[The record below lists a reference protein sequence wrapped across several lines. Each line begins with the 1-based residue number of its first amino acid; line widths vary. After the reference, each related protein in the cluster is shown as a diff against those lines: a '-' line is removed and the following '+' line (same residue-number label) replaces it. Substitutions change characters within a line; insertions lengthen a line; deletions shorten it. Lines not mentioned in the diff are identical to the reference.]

1 MTIEELQI
9 LITANTNELRKEI
22 SRTNNTLQSLE
33 RKSAKTSRG
42 VVSGFRFMKTAIL
55 ALGIGKLIQS
65 ITNGL
70 DGAIARVD
78 TMNNFPRTMSNL
90 GISASDSQMAI
101 DRLSN
106 KS

>member
-22 SRTNNTLQSLE
+22 SRTNNTLQGLE

-70 DGAIARVD
+70 DG
-78 TMNNFPRTMSNL
+78 P
-90 GISASDSQMAI
+90 
-101 DRLSN
+101 
-106 KS
+106 